1 MTIFFCDRFE
11 KQLQS
16 DSYDAVMSINFFPLV
31 ATLCH
36 AHQIPIWH
44 GAMTVRWKKNWKSA
58 SPTIRIAFSCSTV
71 SKPSIIKASDIPGC
85 ITCPWPS
92 IRTGWTNCSFPC
104 TDAKHRCDV
113 SFIGHL
119 YESPLQVLLY
129 SADDYIKG
137 YIEGILQAQLRVY
150 GYYFIDELITDELL
164 DSVNQSFR
172 KIGQTSL
179 TLNRRGLSFAIAS
192 EITNLERCFLLEQM
206 GELFNTHFYTTKP
219 HSLSDHVISLG
230 P

>member
-1 MTIFFCDRFE
+1 MTALR

-31 ATLCH
+31 VTLCH
-36 AHQIPIWH
+36 AHQIPYLAWCYD
-44 GAMTVRWKKNWKSA
+44 
-58 SPTIRIAFSCSTV
+58 SPLEEKLEECFSYDTNRIFLFDRIEAEHYQSLGYSGL
-71 SKPSIIKASDIPGC
+71 SPAPGRQYGPVGQ
-85 ITCPWPS
+85 TAV
-92 IRTGWTNCSFPC
+92 FPC

-150 GYYFIDELITDELL
+150 GYYF
-164 DSVNQSFR
+164 
-172 KIGQTSL
+172 
-179 TLNRRGLSFAIAS
+179 
-192 EITNLERCFLLEQM
+192 
-206 GELFNTHFYTTKP
+206 Y
-219 HSLSDHVISLG
+219 
-230 P
+230 

>member
-1 MTIFFCDRFE
+1 M
-11 KQLQS
+11 QS
-16 DSYDAVMSINFFPLV
+16 DFYDAVMSINFFPLV

-36 AHQIPIWH
+36 AHQIPYLAWCYD
-44 GAMTVRWKKNWKSA
+44 
-58 SPTIRIAFSCSTV
+58 SPLEEKLEEYFSYDTNRIFLFDRIEAEHYQSLGYSRVYHLPLAVNTDRLDRLHFS
-71 SKPSIIKASDIPGC
+71 PAQMQ
-85 ITCPWPS
+85 
-92 IRTGWTNCSFPC
+92 
-104 TDAKHRCDV
+104 KHRCDV

-172 KIGQTSL
+172 K
-179 TLNRRGLSFAIAS
+179 
-192 EITNLERCFLLEQM
+192 
-206 GELFNTHFYTTKP
+206 
-219 HSLSDHVISLG
+219 
-230 P
+230 